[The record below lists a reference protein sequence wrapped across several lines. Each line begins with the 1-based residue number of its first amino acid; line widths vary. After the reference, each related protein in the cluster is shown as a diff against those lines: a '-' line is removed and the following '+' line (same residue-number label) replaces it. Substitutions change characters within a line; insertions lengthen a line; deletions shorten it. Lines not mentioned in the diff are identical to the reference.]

1 MTASISRADVVGGHD
16 GRAEIQIEIT
26 YDNGGTATITLD
38 EQACLAALDRSGVSS
53 IDELVGRPW
62 SALLP
67 AFERSTDGRPTGEST
82 MSAMTAAAITT
93 PIAPAAPTT
102 PAASAA
108 PTTEGVTHARSRHP

>member
-93 PIAPAAPTT
+93 PTT
-102 PAASAA
+102 
-108 PTTEGVTHARSRHP
+108 TTGGVTHARSRHP